1 MSILDW
7 GLCDADISA
16 ARKVLQE
23 DEQLVLVIKPR
34 AELDWHSDWFRWI
47 VVVLA
52 SVILVGMALEKA
64 RVYPLAPLLTLP
76 FWGILLWVAS
86 EPWRKYRCARRT
98 LYLLTNRRAIVLQGR
113 LFGHRSHLFTLQRGM
128 IDAVAVRGDGSGNI
142 VFVTLNTW
150 RLRNEHIVD
159 DIRQIGFMDIDNVKT
174 VQQILENQIGLRCG
188 V

>member
-7 GLCDADISA
+7 GLSEEDISA

-23 DEQLVLVIKPR
+23 DEQLVLAIKPR
-34 AELDWHSDWFRWI
+34 AGVDGRSDWLRWI

-52 SVILVGMALEKA
+52 SIILVGLMLQQA
-64 RVYPLAPLLTLP
+64 RAHPLAPLLTLP

-86 EPWRKYRCARRT
+86 KPWRKYRCRRRT

-113 LFGHRSHLFTLQRGM
+113 LFGHRHHIFPLHRDM

-142 VFVTLNTW
+142 VFVTQNTW
-150 RLRNEHIVD
+150 TLRNEHIVD
-159 DIRQIGFMDIDNVKT
+159 DIRQIGFMDIDNVKV
-174 VQQILENQIGLRCG
+174 VQKILENQIG
-188 V
+188 

>member
-7 GLCDADISA
+7 GLSDEDISA

-34 AELDWHSDWFRWI
+34 AVLDWRCDLLRWI
-47 VVVLA
+47 VVALA
-52 SVILVGMALEKA
+52 SVILVGLMLQQGQAH
-64 RVYPLAPLLTLP
+64 PLAPLLTLP
-76 FWGILLWVAS
+76 FWTLLLWVVS
-86 EPWRKYRCARRT
+86 KPWRKYRCARRT

-113 LFGHRSHLFTLQRGM
+113 LFGHRRHLFPLQRGM

-142 VFVTLNTW
+142 VFVTQNTW
-150 RLRNEHIVD
+150 TLRNEHIVD

-174 VQQILENQIGLRCG
+174 VQQILENQIGLRC
-188 V
+188 VV